1 MEKTYKDSEV
11 GQEYLSAIDKAIEI
25 RKNRRPIYGDSFL
38 QENDFNILAIIDG
51 KRNRLGV
58 LLKNQD
64 VPSAK
69 EKILDE
75 CADLLNYFAFLFAIK
90 QKEFENA

>member
-51 KRNRLGV
+51 KRNRLNAI
-58 LLKNQD
+58 LKND
-64 VPSAK
+64 NMIWK
-69 EKILDE
+69 DKILEEILDI
-75 CADLLNYFAFLFAIK
+75 LNYYAFLFAIK

>member
-1 MEKTYKDSEV
+1 MEKTYKTEEV
-11 GQEYLSAIDKAIEI
+11 GEEYLAAIDRAIEI

-58 LLKNQD
+58 LLKNQGIVTKD
-64 VPSAK
+64 
-69 EKILDE
+69 KILDE
-75 CADLLNYFAFLFAIK
+75 ILDILNYYAFLFAIK